1 MRNPLTEEIAVMR
14 LFICKIKVIHCKNAT
29 MRDWIGGGGRY
40 ICQLSVKLLAICQ
53 LSVKFK
59 AFCQLNFFYF
69 ISFALKNTKKK
80 NNKTKKKHCR
90 YVNTSNKNEAI
101 H

>member
-14 LFICKIKVIHCKNAT
+14 LFICKIKMIHCTNAT
-29 MRDWIGGGGRY
+29 MRDWISGGGRY

-69 ISFALKNTKKK
+69 ISFALKNTKKTTK
-80 NNKTKKKHCR
+80 QKKKPCR
-90 YVNTSNKNEAI
+90 YANTSNNENVAI